1 MKISLYYYNELL
13 DRAINGD
20 AACDI
25 NAVIPIERSLPYSQ
39 SPIND
44 VVRLL
49 IRGELTKA
57 ERDLGFKTEF
67 PGRELQFLGARL
79 ENGVL
84 YLKFSDPSG
93 FTSGGTCRIGLLKAQ
108 IEKTVMQ
115 FDTVKSVVYEPETL
129 FQP

>member
-1 MKISLYYYNELL
+1 MT
-13 DRAINGD
+13 R
-20 AACDI
+20 
-25 NAVIPIERSLPYSQ
+25 
-39 SPIND
+39 
-44 VVRLL
+44 
-49 IRGELTKA
+49 A

-93 FTSGGTCRIGLLKAQ
+93 FTSGGSCRIGLLKAQ